1 MRRRYHYRGIPAP
14 TGGGSQEPFDLVMS
28 ISWFAR
34 NVKEQGPGTAKALGL
49 KEI

>member
-14 TGGGSQEPFDLVMS
+14 TGGGSQETFDLGMS
-28 ISWFAR
+28 ISWVAR
-34 NVKEQGPGTAKALGL
+34 NVEEQGPGTKKSLGL